1 MKTAIGALCVLLIAL
16 AIAKMTD
23 TKDIQEEIRRNPHFC
38 PNATQ
43 HIPNGGTTVKV
54 DSPATR
60 IEKDALI
67 ALNRKLSDESP
78 LVTTRKWS
86 SSPNHTE

>member
-1 MKTAIGALCVLLIAL
+1 MKTAIGALCVLLIGL

-43 HIPNGGTTVKV
+43 HIPNGGWTVRV
-54 DSPATR
+54 DSPFTM
-60 IEKDALI
+60 EKDQLA

-78 LVTTRKWS
+78 LVTVASRRF
-86 SSPNHTE
+86 